1 MSPDWQSTMYDT
13 PNRTRYIS
21 SEIRNDNN
29 SINTSLPSRLRISNP
44 DLAKQ
49 SLDDTDMDI
58 ERGELSPVVTSTL
71 RTELPLSPDITPS
84 PTKRWSTSTLGL
96 TMEETS
102 PTKSKRGSPPQAFRF
117 GLPGATGSTQ
127 DLQEYPFHA
136 QPSEVELGYTSNARL
151 FNPHSG
157 NISVAQQEKVDDHLA
172 IPTSIK
178 ARSLT
183 ENLPARRTLRRY
195 ILVLIGCMVFIVVA
209 RLFSGLLNVESMG
222 RHQVRYVDTLGR
234 DKDGSSQGQIDLAS
248 TKVKATRMSQQ
259 HLAPD
264 YQSDAEKEL
273 LQFEAEMR
281 KGSDWA
287 WKPSVK
293 AQEGLYLLDELEED
307 DNDAHFQRSRTEEE
321 YEEIERQISKSNV
334 FSSLTSVQARSSRG
348 RPESRLDGLKIGE
361 VLKLRQLEERN
372 RIASLRALVA
382 FIGGGAEFPE
392 SWIEEGAQGQTLTT
406 MIGKAWVDVD
416 GNGLERGLKKLL
428 GKRGA
433 SEVFPRGWKADM
445 DDHTKLVVFS
455 KSYCPYSRHLRRIL
469 DDYNITP
476 SPYYIQVDRR
486 EDGPIIQALLQE
498 FTSRSTIPTVLLNSH
513 SIGGSD
519 ELQLAAAEGSMARI
533 FTREGLRVTKKYE

>member
-1 MSPDWQSTMYDT
+1 MYDT

-21 SEIRNDNN
+21 SEIGNDNN
-29 SINTSLPSRLRISNP
+29 STNTLLPSRLRISNP

-49 SLDDTDMDI
+49 TLGDTDIDI

-102 PTKSKRGSPPQAFRF
+102 PTKSRKGSPPQAFRF

-127 DLQEYPFHA
+127 DLQEYPFQA
-136 QPSEVELGYTSNARL
+136 QPSEVEKEYISNARL
-151 FNPHSG
+151 FNPQS
-157 NISVAQQEKVDDHLA
+157 NSISVAQLEKADDHLS
-172 IPTSIK
+172 ITTSHK
-178 ARSLT
+178 ARSWT

-195 ILVLIGCMVFIVVA
+195 TLVLIGCMVFIVVA
-209 RLFSGLLNVESMG
+209 RLFSGLLSVGSI
-222 RHQVRYVDTLGR
+222 VRDDDTKLA
-234 DKDGSSQGQIDLAS
+234 GSAQDQTDLAS
-248 TKVKATRMSQQ
+248 KRVKAAPMSQQ
-259 HLAPD
+259 RLAPD

-307 DNDAHFQRSRTEEE
+307 DNDVHFQRSRTEEE

-372 RIASLRALVA
+372 RVASLRALVA

-406 MIGKAWVDVD
+406 MIGKAWMDVD

-455 KSYCPYSRHLRRIL
+455 KVSCMPLSSVF
-469 DDYNITP
+469 D
-476 SPYYIQVDRR
+476 S
-486 EDGPIIQALLQE
+486 
-498 FTSRSTIPTVLLNSH
+498 
-513 SIGGSD
+513 
-519 ELQLAAAEGSMARI
+519 
-533 FTREGLRVTKKYE
+533 

>member
-1 MSPDWQSTMYDT
+1 MYDT
-13 PNRTRYIS
+13 PNRTRYIT

-29 SINTSLPSRLRISNP
+29 STNTLLPSRLRISNP

-49 SLDDTDMDI
+49 TLGDTDMDI

-102 PTKSKRGSPPQAFRF
+102 PTKSRKGSPPQAFRF
-117 GLPGATGSTQ
+117 GLPGASGSTQ

-172 IPTSIK
+172 ISTSSE

-195 ILVLIGCMVFIVVA
+195 TLILIGCMVFIVAA
-209 RLFSGLLNVESMG
+209 RLFSGLLSVGSIG
-222 RHQVRYVDTLGR
+222 RHQAQYVDSLGR
-234 DKDGSSQGQIDLAS
+234 DDVAKVAGSAQGQIDL
-248 TKVKATRMSQQ
+248 TPRRMKAA
-259 HLAPD
+259 HLSRQRVAPD

-273 LQFEAEMR
+273 MQIEAEMR

-307 DNDAHFQRSRTEEE
+307 DNDVHFQRSRTEEE

-348 RPESRLDGLKIGE
+348 RPESRLDGLRIGE

-372 RIASLRALVA
+372 RVASLRALVA

-406 MIGKAWVDVD
+406 MIGKAWMDVD

-498 FTSRSTIPTVLLNSH
+498 FTSRPTIPTVLLNSH